1 MAAGLEVR
9 DLTKVYGSGRTAVR
23 AVDGVSFRLEENEF
37 AVILGP
43 SGSGK
48 TTLLAML
55 GALLQPTSGEIL
67 LAGRDIARLNDRER
81 TRLRQREIGFVFQN
95 YNLVPY
101 LTAYENVLAAADFAG
116 RKDRAARERARA
128 LLEELGLGDRLGF
141 LPAEL
146 SGGERQRVAIARALM
161 NDPRLVLMDEP
172 TASLDSQRGRQV
184 VEALVAEVKGRGKM
198 GIMVTHDE
206 RVAGYADRLLRI
218 QDGRLAADVPQR
230 R

>member
-1 MAAGLEVR
+1 MGGLEVR
-9 DLTKVYGSGRTAVR
+9 ALTKVYGSGRTAVR
-23 AVDGVSFRLEENEF
+23 AVDGVSFRLEEGEF
-37 AVILGP
+37 AAVLGP

-55 GALLQPTSGEIL
+55 GALLQPTEGEIL
-67 LAGRDIARLNDRER
+67 LGGRDIARLSERER
-81 TRLRQREIGFVFQN
+81 TRLRQREIGFVFQS
-95 YNLVPY
+95 YNLVSY
-101 LTAYENVLAAADFAG
+101 LTAYENVLAVADFAG

-161 NDPRLVLMDEP
+161 NDPRLVLVDEP

-184 VEALVAEVKGRGKM
+184 VEALVAEIKGRGKM

-206 RVAGYADRLLRI
+206 RVTGYADRLLRI